1 MVRNLLIDGNFR
13 FVIDL
18 IGLFL
23 VSSMNRMVNQ
33 VGTAQETPEIRQ
45 QLHQIRTYTQ
55 QLIKDTDTSLKD
67 IVNCKDRHLKIQRD
81 RLVDEF
87 TAALTAFQAV
97 QRKTVDL
104 EKNAV
109 RQAKANATIPKP
121 PGSKQSQS
129 NSYPESGF
137 ENNFIDSK
145 GPTQLQMQEEIDLQ
159 ALEDQERTIR
169 ELEDNIVG
177 VNEIYKKLGALVY
190 EQGNTIDSIEA
201 SVENT
206 SVFVQ
211 EGTDQLRRASHYSV
225 SFCEIC
231 KIFGSILIGF
241 SFTESSAEEKN
252 HFGADLGHDFGC
264 YSPHDL
270 FPLDVQFT
278 KTLETRRYFSYK
290 IINPTSMA
298 GNSHSPSRLTQS
310 FCVVFENFW

>member
-1 MVRNLLIDGNFR
+1 
-13 FVIDL
+13 
-18 IGLFL
+18 
-23 VSSMNRMVNQ
+23 MVNQ

-104 EKNAV
+104 EKNAIK
-109 RQAKANATIPKP
+109 QAKASQSIPKP
-121 PGSKQSQS
+121 PGSKSQGGS
-129 NSYPESGF
+129 FPESGF

-145 GPTQLQMQEEIDLQ
+145 GPTQVQMQEEIDLQ
-159 ALEDQERTIR
+159 ALEEQERTIR

-225 SFCEIC
+225 SSWWNPKNPPIRIELDTFRT
-231 KIFGSILIGF
+231 KRGRKK
-241 SFTESSAEEKN
+241 SSWR
-252 HFGADLGHDFGC
+252 
-264 YSPHDL
+264 SS
-270 FPLDVQFT
+270 
-278 KTLETRRYFSYK
+278 LEVFWLS
-290 IINPTSMA
+290 
-298 GNSHSPSRLTQS
+298 SPS
-310 FCVVFENFW
+310 